1 MTKIEQD
8 IELCRLEAFPEI
20 RGDDFNLDDAYKAM
34 NRILDSFKDYAEY
47 MDQLVEIAFKNEM
60 FSGNISF
67 CLLYGAFGVKKN
79 RQYLVQLARDGL
91 KSARRMLCNEYEKE
105 FMRAT
110 SPKRKLAL
118 YKKLE
123 NNLKLG
129 WKEAEPFFNRW
140 ELKDGV
146 ITPIPGGGLPPISKY
161 LNYSHDEQK
170 QYLLEM
176 MEEQKTGTTRGLSAR
191 LYFIFWEQMEDFV
204 KNSLKIINK
213 AEAGDKYS
221 QSIVCRVY
229 AIGLL
234 NREPWK
240 KDLKKLQECIDKGY
254 YTAEFYM
261 QIAKE
266 QLMEQETKC

>member
-1 MTKIEQD
+1 MTKIEKD
-8 IELCRLEAFPEI
+8 ILLCKQLAFPEL
-20 RGDDFNLDDAYKAM
+20 RDKNFNLEAACRSI
-34 NRILDSFKDYAEY
+34 NTILFNFKDYGEY
-47 MDQLVEIAFKNEM
+47 FAQLVEIAMKSGM
-60 FSGNISF
+60 FSENVSF
-67 CLLYGAFGVKKN
+67 SLLQGANGIKKN

-91 KSARRMLCNEYEKE
+91 KSARRMLCNEYEME
-105 FMRAT
+105 FMRAS
-110 SPKRKLAL
+110 SPKRKMAL
-118 YKKLE
+118 FKKLE

-140 ELKDGV
+140 ELKDGF

-161 LNYSHDEQK
+161 LNYSPDEQK

-176 MEEQKTGTTRGLSAR
+176 MEEEKTGTTRGLNVR
-191 LYFIFWEQMEDFV
+191 LFFIFWEQMEDFV
-204 KNSLKIINK
+204 KNSLMIINK

-240 KDLKKLQECIDKGY
+240 QDLNKLQECIDKGY

-266 QLMEQETKC
+266 QLKEKESK